1 MLVFLFSFF
10 RLFNLYNLLENPYSR
25 FYVYMKAL
33 NLAVN
38 GKVTEHIIPSFKMM
52 DSFLKEWNIGILDQR
67 ALYLNISN
75 ILKENKR

>member
-1 MLVFLFSFF
+1 MLVFLFSLF

-38 GKVTEHIIPSFKMM
+38 GKVTDHIIPSFKMM

>member
-1 MLVFLFSFF
+1 
-10 RLFNLYNLLENPYSR
+10 
-25 FYVYMKAL
+25 
-33 NLAVN
+33 
-38 GKVTEHIIPSFKMM
+38 M